1 MRTLVILLIALVI
14 PVMGMSDEQLRELGR
29 QAYAE
34 EHEAARKNL
43 EEKRKAKAQPGY
55 EAKVYKAHTPIVE
68 PNSIPA
74 SVFAKPKPESEFMSM
89 VKLLL
94 AVGMGSFFLP
104 LVALGVLILGPCM
117 IFIWVH
123 ERRKKPKSTIT
134 KDTYYKTLIDTL
146 ENNP

>member
-1 MRTLVILLIALVI
+1 MRTLVILLIAMVI
-14 PVMGMSDEQLRELGR
+14 PVMGMSSYEEQELGKR
-29 QAYAE
+29 AYAE
-34 EHEAARKNL
+34 EKAAKQQAI
-43 EEKRKAKAQPGY
+43 EDKRYAKTHPGY
-55 EAKVYKAHTPIVE
+55 QPPIRSTRMIE

-74 SVFAKPKPESEFMSM
+74 SVFAKPKPESEFVSM

-146 ENNP
+146 EDNP

>member
-1 MRTLVILLIALVI
+1 MRTIVILLIAMVI
-14 PVMGMSDEQLRELGR
+14 PVMGMSDEEYRELGR
-29 QAYAE
+29 RAFAE
-34 EHEAARKNL
+34 EREAARKNL
-43 EEKRKAKAQPGY
+43 EEERKAKAHPGY
-55 EAKVYKAHTPIVE
+55 EAKVYKAHVPIAE

-94 AVGMGSFFLP
+94 AVGMATFFLP

-117 IFIWVH
+117 IFIWVR

-146 ENNP
+146 EDQ